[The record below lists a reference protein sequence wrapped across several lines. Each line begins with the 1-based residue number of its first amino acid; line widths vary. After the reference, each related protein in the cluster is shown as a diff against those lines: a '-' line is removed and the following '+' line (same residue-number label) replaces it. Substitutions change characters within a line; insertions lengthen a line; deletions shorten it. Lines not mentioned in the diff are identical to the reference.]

1 MPILKMEGGGVMPIN
16 QTSVIQPMTMCGS
29 VTQSGMICPPSI
41 ITSHPAQ
48 QIQLLHQ
55 SEPPSPMSPIHAVPS
70 MVNDDIAEVE
80 NSSKNLQD
88 SSNQVSACFPKTVPF
103 VVIEPQ
109 ENIMVQLLVTDARD
123 SSEEVFEKNTST
135 AADSQEIAQWTR
147 IRETNVDSVD

>member
-1 MPILKMEGGGVMPIN
+1 
-16 QTSVIQPMTMCGS
+16 
-29 VTQSGMICPPSI
+29 MIE
-41 ITSHPAQ
+41 
-48 QIQLLHQ
+48 LRF
-55 SEPPSPMSPIHAVPS
+55 
-70 MVNDDIAEVE
+70 
-80 NSSKNLQD
+80 LQ
-88 SSNQVSACFPKTVPF
+88 CFPKTVPF

>member
-1 MPILKMEGGGVMPIN
+1 M
-16 QTSVIQPMTMCGS
+16 
-29 VTQSGMICPPSI
+29 
-41 ITSHPAQ
+41 
-48 QIQLLHQ
+48 
-55 SEPPSPMSPIHAVPS
+55 
-70 MVNDDIAEVE
+70 
-80 NSSKNLQD
+80 
-88 SSNQVSACFPKTVPF
+88 PF